1 MRQKYLGRPFAIGQ
15 EAMQNAQSCLLE
27 IEALSTES
35 SSDKRRE
42 VLHRVTD
49 LFFLTNDQQSPD
61 DVLTFGNVME
71 RIAYELE
78 VEARAELSE
87 RISSIDKAPRH
98 LVCRLAGDDI
108 TVAKPVLERS
118 RVLTDDDL
126 VRIAQTKGQ
135 THLHAI
141 AKRDSL
147 AAPVTDVIVERGEN
161 PVLLE
166 VTKNQGA
173 EFTNDCLVSLA
184 EKARDNAE
192 LLTALGT
199 RKDVQP
205 ELMVKI
211 KQRVAQRLKSEM
223 AGKYTRADMAEL
235 DSLIEKGTEN
245 LDLEGLKNSNDEL
258 QMRAQKD
265 QLTEDEIIQ
274 LARAQRLP
282 ETVHAL
288 SVLTGL
294 NDQMVSYCLL
304 KADVAALGIICKA
317 SGFKSTTFLMLLQ
330 TRNGKEGIPARDVAR
345 AMREYEA
352 LSTANANRTLR
363 FLKIRCSAEG
373 DNQSS
378 PLPENQNLW
387 RAHHELPGAPQD
399 METPQ

>member
-1 MRQKYLGRPFAIGQ
+1 
-15 EAMQNAQSCLLE
+15 MQNANSCLLE
-27 IEALSTES
+27 IETLSSET

-49 LFFLTNDQQSPD
+49 LFFLTNDQQSPE
-61 DVLTFGNVME
+61 DVSTFGNVME

-87 RISSIDKAPRH
+87 RISSIDKAPRD
-98 LVCRLAGDDI
+98 LVRRLATDDI
-108 TVAKPVLERS
+108 AVAKPVLERS
-118 RVLTDDDL
+118 RVLTDEDL
-126 VRIAQTKGQ
+126 VQIAQTKGQ

-141 AKRDSL
+141 AKRDNL

-173 EFTNDCLVSLA
+173 EFTNDSLVSLA
-184 EKARDNAE
+184 EKARDNSE
-192 LLTALGT
+192 LLTALGS
-199 RKDVQP
+199 RKDLQP

-211 KQRVAQRLKSEM
+211 KQRVAQRLKAEM
-223 AGKYTRADMAEL
+223 AGKYSGAEMAEL
-235 DSLIEKGTEN
+235 DSLIEKGTDN
-245 LDLEGLKNSNDEL
+245 LDLEDVKKSNAEM
-258 QMRAQKD
+258 QSRAQNN
-265 QLTEDEIIQ
+265 LLCEEEIIQ
-274 LARAQRLP
+274 LARTQRLP

-317 SGFKSTTFLMLLQ
+317 SGFKSTTFLTLLQ

-345 AMREYEA
+345 AMREYEM
-352 LSTANANRTLR
+352 LSKGNANRTLR
-363 FLKIRCSAEG
+363 FLKVRCSAG
-373 DNQSS
+373 DSTQPA

-387 RAHHELPGAPQD
+387 RKHNDLQSAPQNP
-399 METPQ
+399 EIPQ